1 MDKAQYLLKIGYDKL
16 LIFVY
21 FTIAFIEIIAEFFKD
36 NQFIWL
42 TKPLIIPVLMFF
54 YWRRSKQPNLIFII
68 ALFFN
73 WIANIFF
80 ISQDYN
86 HTIIGAYLFLGYRV
100 LIIYLVLKMVKFPG
114 TMPIIISALPFLLAY
129 LYFINL
135 TYESIGDGIYIFVL
149 QGILIVFLA
158 AFALGNYIFKPNTS
172 SILLLIST
180 VFFTVTQFI
189 LILKYCYISL
199 NIFQPIAMFLYVVGQ
214 FILVR
219 FLLLLE
225 KNTGEHEINNPLE
238 LEKS

>member
-1 MDKAQYLLKIGYDKL
+1 MDKVQYLSKKKFSKL
-16 LIFVY
+16 LISIY

-42 TKPLIIPVLMFF
+42 TKPLIIPALMLF
-54 YWRRSKQPNLIFII
+54 YWRMSKQPNRIFLI

-73 WIANIFF
+73 WVANIFF

-86 HTIIGAYLFLGYRV
+86 YTIIGAYLFLVYRV
-100 LIIYLVLKMVKFPG
+100 SIIYLVLKMVKFPG
-114 TMPIIISALPFLLAY
+114 IMPIIISALPFLLAY

-180 VFFTVTQFI
+180 IFFTVTQFI
-189 LILKYCYISL
+189 LVLKYCYLSL
-199 NIFQPIAMFLYVVGQ
+199 NIFQPLAMFLFVLGQ
-214 FILVR
+214 FILVI
-219 FLLLLE
+219 FLLLME
-225 KNTGEHEINNPLE
+225 KKTGEHEISNYLE
-238 LEKS
+238 

>member
-1 MDKAQYLLKIGYDKL
+1 MDKAKYLLKIRYNKWL
-16 LIFVY
+16 VYVY
-21 FTIAFIEIIAEFFKD
+21 FTIAFIEIVAEFFKD
-36 NQFIWL
+36 YRFIWL
-42 TKPLIIPVLMFF
+42 AKPLIIPTLIFF
-54 YWRRSKQPNLIFII
+54 YLRRSKKPNVIFLI

-80 ISQDYN
+80 ISEDYD
-86 HTIIGAYLFLGYRV
+86 HIIIGAYLFLVYRIF
-100 LIIYLVLKMVKFPG
+100 IIYLVLKMVKFPG
-114 TMPIIISALPFLLAY
+114 IMPIIISALPFLLAY

-135 TYESIGDGIYIFVL
+135 TYESIGDGIYVFVW

-180 VFFTVTQFI
+180 IFFTVTQFI

-199 NIFQPIAMFLYVVGQ
+199 NIFQPIAMFLFVVGQ

-219 FLLLLE
+219 FLMLLE
-225 KNTGEHEINNPLE
+225 KKHR
-238 LEKS
+238 